1 MQEKV
6 YNITLP
12 ISIDGT
18 SKVLQRKVKATSSV
32 TEAYFKLKAYIEVLL
47 DKLEIPEEI

>member
-18 SKVLQRKVKATSSV
+18 SKVLQRKVKATSV
-32 TEAYFKLKAYIEVLL
+32 TEAYIEVLL

>member
-18 SKVLQRKVKATSSV
+18 SMVLQRKVKATSI